1 MDRVA
6 PVQRIAIT
14 LSALVLGAGLAFGV
28 VACGG
33 DDDKTTTETQTET
46 QATQAQ
52 TTTQGGGGGGGTTT
66 TSDPVANCTSQQV
79 YSQTSKTC
87 VDIRQGNNPCPQ
99 GEVPM
104 ADQPV
109 CVPKN

>member
-1 MDRVA
+1 M
-6 PVQRIAIT
+6 QRIAIT
-14 LSALVLGAGLAFGV
+14 LVALVLGVGLAFGV

-33 DDDKTTTETQTET
+33 DDETTTSTET
-46 QATQAQ
+46 EPATTQAQ
-52 TTTQGGGGGGGTTT
+52 TTTTQGGGGGGGTTT

-87 VDIRQGNNPCPQ
+87 VDIRQGNNPCPK

-109 CVPKN
+109 CVPKT

>member
-1 MDRVA
+1 M
-6 PVQRIAIT
+6 QRIAIT
-14 LSALVLGAGLAFGV
+14 LSALVLGVGVAFGV

-33 DDDKTTTETQTET
+33 DDETTTATQTET
-46 QATQAQ
+46 QTTQAQ
-52 TTTQGGGGGGGTTT
+52 QTTTSGGGGGGGGGTT

-87 VDIRQGNNPCPQ
+87 VDIRQGNNPCPK

>member
-1 MDRVA
+1 M
-6 PVQRIAIT
+6 QRMAIT
-14 LSALVLGAGLAFGV
+14 LVALALGVGLAFGV

-33 DDDKTTTETQTET
+33 DDDTTTTTETQTA
-46 QATQAQ
+46 ATQAQ
-52 TTTQGGGGGGGTTT
+52 TTTSQGGGGGGGGGGTTT
-66 TSDPVANCTSQQV
+66 TSDPVANCTSNQV

-87 VDIRQGNNPCPQ
+87 VDIRDGNNPCPE

-109 CVPKN
+109 CVPKT